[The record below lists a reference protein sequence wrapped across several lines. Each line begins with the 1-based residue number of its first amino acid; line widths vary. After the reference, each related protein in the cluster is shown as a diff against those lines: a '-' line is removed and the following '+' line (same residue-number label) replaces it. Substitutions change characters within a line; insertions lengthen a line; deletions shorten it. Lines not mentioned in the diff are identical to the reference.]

1 MEYFSL
7 ALVSLIL
14 LTLGAV
20 LSLKTNKGVLI
31 ACIIALLIMLSAPS
45 ASYSVYVLFV
55 LVIAFL
61 NLFSLGLMKDRQI
74 IGVDYSLVALMAF
87 ATVYVLYTQD
97 LALILATFVL
107 VSVPTYILVMMSDR
121 SANVN
126 VGIKYITFMVVATVL
141 FLIGSL
147 ILVFTYHQPND
158 YMYIVGY
165 TLLVLGLC
173 LEVGCAP
180 LHEWVPDV
188 FAGANPIPVS
198 IIASLAKIVP
208 FVVAYKILITTTNP
222 LIVSISLLTAFIAA
236 ISMLIG
242 NIGALTA
249 RELNRVLGYSTVAN
263 MGYILATLVV
273 LVNLNFVYLAFAGA
287 FLQLIMNSVG
297 KIGFFSSIKS
307 EGSSTPLMY
316 LLALSFIG
324 LPPLMGFWSKFF
336 IVLAL
341 VGVGYVWLAV
351 VLVLNAAISVPYY
364 LRLAGELGRE
374 WSFSLANG
382 IALVA
387 SVVVLITIIPPYWLE
402 SVIRDLLGYLQLTMG
417 G

>member
-1 MEYFSL
+1 MEYFLL
-7 ALVSLIL
+7 ALASLVL
-14 LTLGAV
+14 LTLGATI
-20 LSLKTNKGVLI
+20 SLRTSKGVLI
-31 ACIIALLIMLSAPS
+31 ACLVALLIMLSAPS
-45 ASYSVYVLFV
+45 GSYFVYALFV
-55 LVIAFL
+55 LIIAFL
-61 NLFSLGLMKDRQI
+61 NLFSLNLMKDRQI
-74 IGVDYSLVALMAF
+74 IGVDYSLVALMAL
-87 ATVYVLYTQD
+87 ATIYVLYTKD

-107 VSVPTYILVMMSDR
+107 VSVPTYILVMISDR
-121 SANVN
+121 SANIN
-126 VGIKYITFMVVATVL
+126 IGIKYITFMVLATVL
-141 FLIGSL
+141 FILGAI

-158 YMYIVGY
+158 YMYLIGY
-165 TLLVLGLC
+165 TLLILGLC

-208 FVVAYKILITTTNP
+208 FVVAYKILVTTANP
-222 LIVSISLLTAFIAA
+222 LIASISLLTAFIAV

-249 RELNRVLGYSTVAN
+249 RELGRVLGYSTVAN

-273 LVNLNFVYLAFAGA
+273 LINLKFIYLAFAGA

-297 KIGFFSSIKS
+297 KIGFFSSIKG

-324 LPPLMGFWSKFF
+324 LPPLMGFWSKLF

-341 VGVGYVWLAV
+341 VGVGYLWLALALV
-351 VLVLNAAISVPYY
+351 VNSAISIPYY
-364 LRLAGELGRE
+364 LRLAGELGRG
-374 WSFSLANG
+374 WTFNLVNG

-387 SVVVLITIIPPYWLE
+387 AVVVLITIAPPDWFL
-402 SVIRDLLGYLQLTMG
+402 VTIRDLLGYLQLSMG